1 MRNARSRI
9 RGYVE
14 EVAPKYT
21 NEEFRRKFRMSV
33 GTFILLCNLLRQCPE
48 LVTKGIGG
56 REPLSVE
63 KQLYITL
70 WYLGGTDS
78 INRVADRF
86 GISESSVILSRRRVM
101 NAVLN
106 NLLSKIISWPAN
118 QMLQESVANF
128 RSRNGFPGI
137 VGALDGTHIAI
148 IAPHEKP
155 QSYVNRKKYHSLQ
168 LQAVCNSDMLFL
180 DCFAGF
186 PGSCHDARILRN
198 SDLWGKVPQLCNANH
213 ILADG
218 AYPLHKWL
226 LTPYRDNGHLTQE
239 QKKFN
244 YLLSANRVVIERAFG
259 LLKGRFRRLS
269 FIDTHSIQDA
279 VKIIMTSCVFHNI
292 CQMQHEDI
300 EFLEIAQDQ
309 DLPVQHVNV
318 QEDNYEGI
326 AKRNH
331 IARTLFRH

>member
-106 NLLSKIISWPAN
+106 NLLSKIISWPAIKCCRS
-118 QMLQESVANF
+118 LWPIFVA
-128 RSRNGFPGI
+128 
-137 VGALDGTHIAI
+137 AMA
-148 IAPHEKP
+148 
-155 QSYVNRKKYHSLQ
+155 
-168 LQAVCNSDMLFL
+168 FL
-180 DCFAGF
+180 
-186 PGSCHDARILRN
+186 
-198 SDLWGKVPQLCNANH
+198 
-213 ILADG
+213 
-218 AYPLHKWL
+218 
-226 LTPYRDNGHLTQE
+226 
-239 QKKFN
+239 
-244 YLLSANRVVIERAFG
+244 G
-259 LLKGRFRRLS
+259 LLVHWMVL
-269 FIDTHSIQDA
+269 T
-279 VKIIMTSCVFHNI
+279 
-292 CQMQHEDI
+292 
-300 EFLEIAQDQ
+300 
-309 DLPVQHVNV
+309 
-318 QEDNYEGI
+318 
-326 AKRNH
+326 
-331 IARTLFRH
+331 